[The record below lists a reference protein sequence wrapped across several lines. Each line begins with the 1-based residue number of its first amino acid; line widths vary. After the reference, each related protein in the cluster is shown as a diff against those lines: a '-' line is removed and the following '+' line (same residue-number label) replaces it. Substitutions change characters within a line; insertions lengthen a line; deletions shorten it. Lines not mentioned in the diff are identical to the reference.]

1 MLIITDLD
9 KPDIYS
15 TDMRPA
21 EGSAVK
27 ISCIVDG
34 QPTPTV
40 SWTMNGSPLNTSG
53 NSRIFLRNGDK
64 QLNIMNLSRTD
75 SGEYRCVAQ
84 NSRGNISSNASVL
97 SVQRKK
103 TFLVLSF
110 FFSHELCRIKII
122 G

>member
-9 KPDIYS
+9 KPDIYL

-21 EGSAVK
+21 EGTAVK

-40 SWTMNGSPLNTSG
+40 SWTMNGSPLNTSE

-64 QLNIMNLSRTD
+64 QLNIMNLNRTD

-110 FFSHELCRIKII
+110 FFFS
-122 G
+122 

>member
-15 TDMRPA
+15 TDMSPA
-21 EGSAVK
+21 EGTAVK

-64 QLNIMNLSRTD
+64 QLNIMNLNRTD
-75 SGEYRCVAQ
+75 SGEYRYVAQ
-84 NSRGNISSNASVL
+84 NSRGNIFSNASVL
-97 SVQRKK
+97 SVRCKK
-103 TFLVLSF
+103 TFSVISF
-110 FFSHELCRIKII
+110 FFIS
-122 G
+122 